1 MTIHP
6 RSEEEL
12 LAQRGG
18 EIVRAAAQSVSA
30 PISLRE
36 RLERDRAQ
44 ARPSRRR
51 WRTARV
57 AAVVGSMAVI
67 ALVVALVAPGTTPAG
82 PTVVQAALLG
92 MQPATGPAPAQDKA
106 EPDHVRV
113 KEGKVRFPYWE
124 DDVPWSATG
133 VRTDRIAGHHVTTVF
148 YDDDVTHSKV
158 VAYTVLSIP
167 GLKVPGGRHVDNF
180 TVLHRSGHT
189 IVTWREHGQTC
200 ILSARSA
207 EVSDDHLVGL
217 ARHDA
222 NS

>member
-6 RSEEEL
+6 HSEEEL

-18 EIVRAAAQSVSA
+18 EIVRAAAHSVSA
-30 PISLRE
+30 PITLRE
-36 RLERDRAQ
+36 RLERDRVQ

-51 WRTARV
+51 RRTIL
-57 AAVVGSMAVI
+57 AAALVGSVAII
-67 ALVVALVAPGTTPAG
+67 ALAVALVGAGTTPAG
-82 PTVVQAALLG
+82 PTVAEAALLG
-92 MQPATGPAPAQDKA
+92 MQPATGPAPAQDGA
-106 EPDHVRV
+106 EPDHIRVR
-113 KEGKVRFPYWE
+113 EGNVRFPYWE

-133 VRTDRIAGHHVTTVF
+133 VRTDRFAGHHATTVF
-148 YDDDVTHSKV
+148 YDDDKTHSKV
-158 VAYTVLSIP
+158 VAYTVVSIP
-167 GLKVPGGRHVDNF
+167 GLKVPDGQRIDNF

-207 EVSDDHLVGL
+207 EVSDDHMVGL

-222 NS
+222 DS